1 MTVMENL
8 EMGAYLRKD
17 APEVRR
23 DLDNILQRF
32 PRLRERKNQL
42 GGTLSGG
49 EQQMLAIGRALM
61 AKPQIL
67 LLDEPS
73 MGLSPLMVKEVFQI
87 IRDIKTAGT
96 TLLLVEQNARMALR
110 EADRGYVLENG
121 SVVLQESAAELLNS
135 RLVQEAYLGA

>member
-1 MTVMENL
+1 
-8 EMGAYLRKD
+8 
-17 APEVRR
+17 
-23 DLDNILQRF
+23 
-32 PRLRERKNQL
+32 
-42 GGTLSGG
+42 
-49 EQQMLAIGRALM
+49 MLAIGRALM

-121 SVVLQESAAELLNS
+121 SVVLQESAEELLKS